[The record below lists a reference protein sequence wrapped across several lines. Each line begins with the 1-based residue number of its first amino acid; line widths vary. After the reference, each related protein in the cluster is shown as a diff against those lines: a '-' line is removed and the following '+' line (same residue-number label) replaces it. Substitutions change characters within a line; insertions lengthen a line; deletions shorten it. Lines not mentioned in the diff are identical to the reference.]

1 MSRLRR
7 RVEALE
13 RRLGTRRLTVAAAA
27 ALLTDE
33 EREALAHW
41 DPPHRDLAQRALLKV
56 VNRCGHDA
64 LVLAAYERRVARLAA
79 AEP

>member
-13 RRLGTRRLTVAAAA
+13 RRLGALRLTPEAAEATLTPA
-27 ALLTDE
+27 ERQAIGSDDPAL
-33 EREALAHW
+33 W
-41 DPPHRDLAQRALLKV
+41 PLAQAAMVKV
-56 VNRCGHDA
+56 VRRCGLEA
-64 LVLAAYERRVARLAA
+64 LVLASYRLAA

>member
-13 RRLGTRRLTVAAAA
+13 RRLGTRRLTVAAAE
-27 ALLTDE
+27 ALLTEE
-33 EREALAHW
+33 EREAVGSD
-41 DPPHRDLAQRALLKV
+41 DPALRDLAQRALLKV
-56 VNRCGHDA
+56 VNRCGLEA
-64 LVLAAYERRVARLAA
+64 LVLASYRLAA

>member
-13 RRLGTRRLTVAAAA
+13 RRLGALRLTPEAAEAT
-27 ALLTDE
+27 LTPA
-33 EREALAHW
+33 EREAVGSD
-41 DPPHRDLAQRALLKV
+41 DPALRDLAQRALLKV
-56 VNRCGHDA
+56 VNRCGLEA
-64 LVLAAYERRVARLAA
+64 LVLASYRLAA

>member
-33 EREALAHW
+33 ERAAIGSDDTAL
-41 DPPHRDLAQRALLKV
+41 RDLAHRALLKV
-56 VNRCGHDA
+56 VNRCGLEA
-64 LVLAAYERRVARLAA
+64 LVLASYRLAA